1 MTHEEVKEIL
11 LSKKWKPTST
21 FKTFAHSYSLDFE
34 WEDKELFK
42 KVWQYINDNGERRLF
57 FRRFYTYYQI
67 DDHDYW
73 AMHTQDGKGIINRY
87 KIDEK
92 HL

>member
-57 FRRFYTYYQI
+57 
-67 DDHDYW
+67 
-73 AMHTQDGKGIINRY
+73 
-87 KIDEK
+87 
-92 HL
+92 